1 MTSQAQ
7 TLSLRGNVTMVSVRF
22 FAELREVVGVAELEI
37 DAMDLDAVFT
47 VLAKTY
53 SADVCAQLRADNVRI
68 AVNHEL
74 VSGNPTLSGGDEVA
88 FLPPV
93 TGG

>member
-22 FAELREVVGVAELEI
+22 FAELREAVGVAELEI

-53 SADVCAQLRADNVRI
+53 SADVCAQLRADN
-68 AVNHEL
+68 AVSYTHLRAHE
-74 VSGNPTLSGGDEVA
+74 T
-88 FLPPV
+88 
-93 TGG
+93 